1 MKSFEL
7 YKVKPEQN
15 VTEGFE
21 YVIFSTSYLSRIS
34 EIAELEDKLA
44 GKFHGK
50 VLVDNVCK
58 MGQNADRLL
67 TVHFDGES
75 FDFDTLERQV
85 TASRPLRLMLSA
97 FYKEHPQYVQASVL
111 SSIQQKMIL
120 RGLPL
125 GHTVHV

>member
-7 YKVKPEQN
+7 YKVKPEQG

-21 YVIFSTSYLSRIS
+21 YVAFSTSYLSRLS
-34 EIAELEDKLA
+34 EITDLEEQLA
-44 GKFHGK
+44 GKFNGL
-50 VLVDNVCK
+50 VLIDNVCK
-58 MGQNADRLL
+58 MGQNSDRLL
-67 TVHFDGES
+67 TVHFDGEC
-75 FDFDTLERQV
+75 FDFDTFKRQD

-97 FYKEHPQYVQASVL
+97 FYKEHPNYVNASVL

-125 GHTVHV
+125 GHTVHT

>member
-1 MKSFEL
+1 MKSFVL
-7 YKVKPEQN
+7 YKVKPEQG

-21 YVIFSTSYLSRIS
+21 YVAFSTSYLSRLS
-34 EIAELEDKLA
+34 EITDLEEQLA
-44 GKFHGK
+44 GKFHGR

-58 MGQNADRLL
+58 MGQNSDRLL
-67 TVHFDGES
+67 TVHFDGEC
-75 FDFDTLERQV
+75 FDFDSFELQV

-97 FYKEHPQYVQASVL
+97 FYKEHPNYVNASVL

-125 GHTVHV
+125 GHTVHT

>member
-7 YKVKPEQN
+7 YKVKPEQD

-21 YVIFSTSYLSRIS
+21 YVLFSTSYLSRLSEIS
-34 EIAELEDKLA
+34 ELEEELA
-44 GKFHGK
+44 GKYHGW

-58 MGQNADRLL
+58 MGQNSERLL
-67 TVHFDGES
+67 VVHFDGEC
-75 FDFDTLERQV
+75 FDFDTFKVQK

-97 FYKEHPQYVQASVL
+97 FYKEHPAYLNASVL

-120 RGLPL
+120 KGLPL
-125 GHTVHV
+125 GHTVHT

>member
-7 YKVKPEQN
+7 YKVKPEQG

-21 YVIFSTSYLSRIS
+21 YVAFSTSYLSRLS
-34 EIAELEDKLA
+34 EITDLEEQLA
-44 GKFHGK
+44 GKFHGR

-58 MGQNADRLL
+58 MGQNSDRLL
-67 TVHFDGES
+67 TVHFDGEC
-75 FDFDTLERQV
+75 FDFDSLELQV

-97 FYKEHPQYVQASVL
+97 FYKEHPNYVNASVL

-125 GHTVHV
+125 GHTVHT